1 MSVDNPNNGRNGFLA
16 ALAAYGLWGLLP
28 AFFVALDPS
37 GPVEILAWRIA
48 FSLVFCLAIL
58 LVLRRVSVT
67 VGLLRNRKI
76 LGLSALA
83 AVLILVNWS
92 VYVYSSLNAF
102 IVEAALGYFINPLV
116 TVGLGVIVL
125 KEKLRPLQWVSL
137 SLALI
142 AVVVLA
148 VGYGSVPVISLTLA
162 FSFGFYG
169 FAKNRMGPRVK
180 SVDSLALETLWLSP
194 IAIALL
200 VWVALGEG
208 LTLGR
213 LDLGHTALLL
223 SAGAVTSVPLL
234 FFGAA
239 ARRLPL
245 SIMGLMQ
252 YIAPVM
258 QFSFGVFIMG
268 EPMPPERWLGFALV
282 WLALVFLSIDALTS
296 RRNRFSRPA
305 ETP

>member
-1 MSVDNPNNGRNGFLA
+1 MDDPQQVRKGFLA

-37 GPVEILAWRIA
+37 GPVEILGWRIA
-48 FSLVFCLAIL
+48 LSLVFCLGIL
-58 LVLRRVSVT
+58 MFLRRVRVT
-67 VGLLRNRKI
+67 LGLLKNPALR
-76 LGLSALA
+76 GLSAIA
-83 AVLILVNWS
+83 AALILVNWS

-102 IVEAALGYFINPLV
+102 IVEAALGYFINPLI
-116 TVGLGVIVL
+116 TVALGVVVL

-137 SLALI
+137 SLALA

-162 FSFGFYG
+162 LSFGFYG
-169 FAKNRMGPRVK
+169 FVKNRMGPRVK
-180 SVDSLALETLWLSP
+180 SVDSLTLETLWLSP
-194 IAIALL
+194 IAIGLL

-208 LTLGR
+208 LTLGT
-213 LDLGHTALLL
+213 LGVAHTVLLL
-223 SAGAVTSVPLL
+223 AAGAVTSIPLL

-252 YIAPVM
+252 YIAPIM

-268 EPMPPERWLGFALV
+268 EPMPLERWLGFALV
-282 WLALVFLSIDALTS
+282 WFALALLSVDALNS
-296 RRNRFSRPA
+296 HRNRLPRPT